1 MSQPSTQEIN
11 DNNENKRESTKT
23 FDRIE
28 KTKTMSQGDSASQL
42 NGLNNHKIKSE
53 SDGKL

>member
-1 MSQPSTQEIN
+1 MSQPPTQEIN
-11 DNNENKRESTKT
+11 DNNKNKGESTKT
-23 FDRIE
+23 FDKVE

-42 NGLNNHKIKSE
+42 NSLNNHKMKSA